1 MVSGKNGFELYHG
14 WDREAAIREIR
25 SCTDIDLVS
34 SSSLG
39 TVICNTRIKNNA
51 DKIFSESCFIKEYI
65 KYRRV
70 LFLFCYYLILY
81 LLPEKNKNMKKI
93 CDDRL

>member
-1 MVSGKNGFELYHG
+1 MVSGKNGFEFYHG
-14 WDREAAIREIR
+14 WDREAAIREIC

-51 DKIFSESCFIKEYI
+51 DKIFSYLSLVLSKNIYNIDVFYFYSVTTFYYTCFG
-65 KYRRV
+65 KY
-70 LFLFCYYLILY
+70 
-81 LLPEKNKNMKKI
+81 EKNM
-93 CDDRL
+93 